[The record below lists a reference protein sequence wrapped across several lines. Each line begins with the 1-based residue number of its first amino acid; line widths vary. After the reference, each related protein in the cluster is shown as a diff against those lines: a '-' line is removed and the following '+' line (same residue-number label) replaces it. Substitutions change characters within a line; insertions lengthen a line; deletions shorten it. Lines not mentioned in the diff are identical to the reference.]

1 MTRFMYDSI
10 NVARLPAT
18 AKMFAGYVNGRWP
31 TFNALRSAYPKA
43 ICVSIA
49 VSIAADADVLD
60 VEKGDA
66 YPTQAP
72 SWAVRQRNRG
82 ATPTI
87 YCSLDTWPE
96 VRQAFQQAGEP
107 EPLYWIAHYDGMST
121 IPDGAIAKQYTGG
134 DGYDLSAVA
143 DYWPGI
149 DPPPAQTPNRKA
161 TSMVIVRDGT
171 TSREYLQTDDGNL
184 HYLSNP
190 DTVTAYKGAG
200 VGVADP
206 VDTNDLKQF
215 PGYVNP

>member
-18 AKMFAGYVNGRWP
+18 AKMYAGYKNGRWP
-31 TFNALRSAYPKA
+31 TFNQLRAMYPQAKV
-43 ICVSIA
+43 ISIA
-49 VSIAADADVLD
+49 VSIAVDADVLD

-72 SWAVRQRNRG
+72 SWVVRQRNRG
-82 ATPTI
+82 ATPCV
-87 YCSLDTWPE
+87 YCSLDTWPA
-96 VRQAFQQAGEP
+96 VKQAFRDAGVE
-107 EPLYWIAHYDGMST
+107 EPLYWIAHYDGMSA
-121 IPDGAIAKQYTGG
+121 IPDGAVAKQYTGG
-134 DGYDLSAVA
+134 DGYDLSSVA

-149 DPPPAQTPNRKA
+149 DPVPAQYRGKG

-171 TSREYLQTDDGNL
+171 TGREYLQTDDGAL
-184 HYLSNP
+184 HYLGNP
-190 DTVTAYKGAG
+190 ETVTAYKGAG

-215 PGYVNP
+215 TGYVTP

>member
-31 TFNALRSAYPKA
+31 TFNQLRAAYPSA

-49 VSIAADADVLD
+49 VTIDADADVLD

-87 YCSLDTWPE
+87 YCSLNTWPA
-96 VRQAFQQAGEP
+96 VKQAFKDAGVA
-107 EPLYWIAHYDGMST
+107 EPLYWIAHYDGMSA

-134 DGYDLSAVA
+134 DGYDLSSVA

-149 DPPPAQTPNRKA
+149 DPEPVLEDEEMLMVRTPDGEIDLALGGVLVHLEPGEDAALAQ
-161 TSMVIVRDGT
+161 
-171 TSREYLQTDDGNL
+171 
-184 HYLSNP
+184 
-190 DTVTAYKGAG
+190 AG
-200 VGVADP
+200 VREVPIPQRVGDAARAKV
-206 VDTNDLKQF
+206 
-215 PGYVNP
+215 GC